1 MNLLKAV
8 IYDPAGAVTKN
19 TTAAL
24 AMTALD
30 TTNLRLA
37 ITVPAHGMV
46 RFRLVG
52 VIHGATTFP
61 SVLLGVMNGAVVLGR
76 VAPVQS
82 LGNTAVATALV
93 NIEAEFTVTGLTPG
107 AMNVDAAY
115 GVETLVAATGI
126 KYGGANNATANDAFG
141 GFVFEAWDP
150 QPLGTAGLSV
160 DANGRVDVIKV
171 AGTTQTAGDL
181 KASLNTVQADTDDLQ
196 TRTPAA
202 LVGGRMDASVGAMA
216 ANVVTASAVAADA
229 IGASELAADAVTEIV
244 TAVWN
249 ELTSVA
255 RTAGSYGQLLKDD
268 INATISSRAVPGD
281 AMDLVVDAVDS
292 VSVATNGAQEIADAL
307 LDRAAAI
314 EGFTPRQLARII
326 AAVLAGK
333 SDGFPL
339 GPVHYRDLAD
349 TKNRVTAT
357 ASLGNRTVVTLD
369 GS

>member
-8 IYDPAGAVTKN
+8 NYDPAVAVTKN

-24 AMTALD
+24 AMTAID

-46 RFRLVG
+46 RFRLSSC
-52 VIHGATTFP
+52 IHGATTFP
-61 SVLLGVMNGAVVLGR
+61 SIFLGVMNGAAVVGR
-76 VAPVQS
+76 VAPMQL

-93 NIEAEFTVTGLTPG
+93 AVVADFTATGLTPG

-126 KYGGANNATANDAFG
+126 KYGGPNDATANNAFG

-150 QPLGTAGLSV
+150 QPMGTAGLAV
-160 DANGRVDVIKV
+160 DANGRVDVGKV
-171 AGTTQTAGDL
+171 LGTAQTAGDIIARL
-181 KASLNTVQADTDDLQ
+181 
-196 TRTPAA
+196 PAA

-216 ANVVTASAVAADA
+216 ANVLTAAAINAAALNGKGDWN
-229 IGASELAADAVTEIV
+229 IGKTGYALAAAEY
-244 TAVWN
+244 TALVNSIWD
-249 ELTSVA
+249 ELTSEG

-268 INATISSRAVPGD
+268 INATISSRAIPGD
-281 AMDLVVDAVDS
+281 AMDIIVDGIDS
-292 VSVATNGAQEIADAL
+292 VSVAASGAQEIADAL

-314 EGFTPRQLARII
+314 EGFTPRQLARLMS
-326 AAVLAGK
+326 AVLFGK

-339 GPVHYRDLAD
+339 GPVHYRDVAD
-349 TKNRVTAT
+349 TKNRVTAS
-357 ASLGNRTVVTLD
+357 ALLGNRTAVALD